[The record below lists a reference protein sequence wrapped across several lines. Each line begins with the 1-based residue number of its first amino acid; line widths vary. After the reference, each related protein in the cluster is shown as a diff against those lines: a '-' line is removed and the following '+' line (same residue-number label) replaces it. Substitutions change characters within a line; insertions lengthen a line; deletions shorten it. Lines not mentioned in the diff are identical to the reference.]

1 MVNTQSLVGKAWHYG
16 KQDCYT
22 VVRDYYKL
30 LGVEL
35 PEFQRPEDLKRT
47 DSIFLANAAQLG
59 FTEVDFEDRQHSDVI
74 IMRLGTKTPMHAAIY
89 LSGDKILHQR
99 TKSLSAVESFGRY
112 YRQRV
117 AAVFRH
123 ATCDAG
129 R

>member
-1 MVNTQSLVGKAWHYG
+1 M
-16 KQDCYT
+16 
-22 VVRDYYKL
+22 VRDYYKL

-35 PEFQRPEDLKRT
+35 PEFERPEDLKRT
-47 DSIFLANAAQLG
+47 ESIFLANAAQLG
-59 FTEVDFEDRQHSDVI
+59 FAEVDFEDRQHSDVI